1 MDEVAIEHRLTAVE
15 KLASSNRYR
24 IEDLEKSTD
33 ALNSMATSM
42 AVMAEKQKVIST
54 SVETINGNVD
64 AIGKRVGDL
73 ESKPGKRWDSLLD
86 KLIYAVVGA
95 FVAWILAGAPGIK

>member
-1 MDEVAIEHRLTAVE
+1 MDEVGIEHRLTAVE

-42 AVMAEKQKVIST
+42 AVMAEKQKTISA
-54 SVETINGNVD
+54 SVETIDGNVT

-73 ESKPGKRWDSLLD
+73 EAKPAKRWDGLVD
-86 KLIYAVVGA
+86 KIIYGLVGA
-95 FVAWILAGAPGIK
+95 FVMWLFAGAPGM